1 MGIENM
7 KMPQLGESVT
17 EGTISKWLVSPGDT
31 VNKYDPIAEVQTDK
45 VNAEVPSSFTGT
57 IKELIAEEGDTLE
70 VGEIICSIE
79 VGGAGSAPSEEAPK
93 EEKKETAGEKPSQ
106 AVANSS
112 QPAAKPSQ
120 PAAKPSQPAAKPSQ
134 PAAKPSQPAA
144 KPSQQSKKEDGN
156 KARYSPAVLKLS
168 QEHDI
173 DLKQVEGT
181 GNGGRIT
188 RKDLKK
194 IIESGNIPK
203 AGDAAASPQAE
214 AAPAPGKEQ
223 AKPAAAVK
231 QAAPSPNVPTMPGDI
246 EIPVTGVRKAIAS
259 NMVRSKHEA
268 PHAWTMMEV
277 DVTNLVEYRNSLKTE
292 FKQREGFN
300 LTFFAFF
307 VKAVSQA
314 LKEFP
319 QINSMWAG
327 DKIIQKKDVNISIA
341 VATDDALFVPVIK
354 NADEKTIKGIARE
367 ITDLAG
373 KVRSGKLKSEDMQ
386 GGTFTVNNTG
396 SFGSVQ
402 SMGIINYPQA
412 AILQVESIVKRPVVM
427 NNGMIA
433 VRDMVN
439 LCMSLD
445 HRVLDGLVCG
455 RFLQRIKE
463 ILENT
468 SKENTSVY

>member
-1 MGIENM
+1 MGIEKM

-57 IKELIAEEGDTLE
+57 IKELIADEGDTLE

-79 VGGAGSAPSEEAPK
+79 VEGAGSAPSEDAPK
-93 EEKKETAGEKPSQ
+93 EEKKETAGEK
-106 AVANSS
+106 SS
-112 QPAAKPSQ
+112 PASAQNKTP
-120 PAAKPSQPAAKPSQ
+120 
-134 PAAKPSQPAA
+134 
-144 KPSQQSKKEDGN
+144 KKEAGN

-173 DLKQVEGT
+173 DLNQVDGT
-181 GNGGRIT
+181 GSGGRIT

-203 AGDAAASPQAE
+203 AGDAPETQQAE
-214 AAPAPGKEQ
+214 AQAPQQAPVKEQAQPAAAAKQAAPAP
-223 AKPAAAVK
+223 
-231 QAAPSPNVPTMPGDI
+231 NVPVMPGDI

>member
-1 MGIENM
+1 MGIEKM

-45 VNAEVPSSFTGT
+45 VNAEVPSSFTGV
-57 IKELIAEEGDTLE
+57 IKELLAEEGDTLE
-70 VGEIICSIE
+70 VGELICSIE
-79 VGGAGSAPSEEAPK
+79 LEGGNDAPAEEK
-93 EEKKETAGEKPSQ
+93 VEKKEETTPST
-106 AVANSS
+106 
-112 QPAAKPSQ
+112 PASADTS
-120 PAAKPSQPAAKPSQ
+120 
-134 PAAKPSQPAA
+134 
-144 KPSQQSKKEDGN
+144 N
-156 KARYSPAVLKLS
+156 KGRYSPAVLKMS
-168 QEHDI
+168 QENGI
-173 DLKQVEGT
+173 DLTQVTGT
-181 GNGGRIT
+181 GAGGRIT

-194 IIESGNIPK
+194 IIESGNIPQASEAPK
-203 AGDAAASPQAE
+203 ASPQQE
-214 AAPAPGKEQ
+214 SPSQGAPAQPSK
-223 AKPAAAVK
+223 KPAP
-231 QAAPSPNVPTMPGDI
+231 QTPDIPTLPGDI
-246 EIPVTGVRKAIAS
+246 EIPVTGIRKAIAA
-259 NMVRSKHEA
+259 NMLRSKHEA

-277 DVTNLVEYRNSLKTE
+277 DVTNLVDYRNSLKTE
-292 FKQREGFN
+292 FKQKEGYN

-307 VKAVSQA
+307 VKAVAQA
-314 LKEFP
+314 LKEYP

-327 DKIIQKKDVNISIA
+327 DKIIQKKDINLSIA
-341 VATDDALFVPVIK
+341 VATDDALYVPVIK

-367 ITDLAG
+367 ITELAG
-373 KVRSGKLKSEDMQ
+373 KVRTGKLTSQDMQ

-455 RFLQRIKE
+455 RFLQRVKE

-468 SKENTSVY
+468 SKETTSIY